1 AQAAANIAL
10 ANLEAIDRIRTDRN
24 GWWIGSEGFDIP
36 VAITPDADA
45 EIESRRAIGWLIW
58 DLHFGVDP
66 LPAAERYLESLD
78 ATQLDRIRSL
88 AVSDQLV
95 AGLDIYPISV
105 MNVGGDRPEWSVD
118 ELVEL
123 SIAEIERWHDRYGQP
138 FWIAETSNLTLPLDQ
153 QIPWLDTLTA
163 GLARMRGDGRPA
175 RGLCWYSRGDQF
187 DWQTALIEPVGAVTE
202 VGLFDNDRRARPV
215 AARFADHAASATLLG
230 SDPI

>member
-1 AQAAANIAL
+1 MPYPLSCSAIYL
-10 ANLEAIDRIRTDRN
+10 RNLFKSH
-24 GWWIGSEGFDIP
+24 W
-36 VAITPDADA
+36 
-45 EIESRRAIGWLIW
+45 
-58 DLHFGVDP
+58 
-66 LPAAERYLESLD
+66 
-78 ATQLDRIRSL
+78 
-88 AVSDQLV
+88 VSV
-95 AGLDIYPISV
+95 KPISLTQ
-105 MNVGGDRPEWSVD
+105 N
-118 ELVEL
+118 
-123 SIAEIERWHDRYGQP
+123 
-138 FWIAETSNLTLPLDQ
+138 FFFSNGKTRQNLIKALHRLLPLDQ